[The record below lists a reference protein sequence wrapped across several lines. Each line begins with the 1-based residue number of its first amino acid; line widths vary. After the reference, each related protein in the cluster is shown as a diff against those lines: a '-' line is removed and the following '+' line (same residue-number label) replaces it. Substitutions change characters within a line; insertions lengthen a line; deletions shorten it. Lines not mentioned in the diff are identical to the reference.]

1 MQHPEGPA
9 PRVPRV
15 TEAVLLAGGRG
26 SRLGGVEKAE
36 LQVAGRPLVAQWCA
50 ALAERGITVA
60 VVGPS
65 RLAPLL
71 PRGTMLTREEP
82 RFSGPASALYA
93 GWNAL
98 EAGHGETAPLRA
110 EGVRGGEYFAVLAV
124 DIVEP
129 AALLDW
135 LFAQLHLNGAADAL
149 IPVDRGGKDQ
159 LTCSLHALG
168 PLRSRM
174 AGVGP
179 DDVVGS
185 SLRRLLLAEDRPSGN
200 RADLTVARSVLP
212 DQLGADVDTPDD
224 AQRLGVRAPR
234 SSPDPALDPGL
245 SPARSPETGPEP
257 NPRG

>member
-1 MQHPEGPA
+1 MQPPDGPV
-9 PRVPRV
+9 PGVPRV

-36 LQVAGRPLVAQWCA
+36 LEVAGRPLVAQWCA

-60 VVGPS
+60 VIGPS

-71 PRGTMLTREEP
+71 PPGTMLTREEP

-93 GWNAL
+93 GWTAL
-98 EAGHGETAPLRA
+98 EAGRGETAPVRA
-110 EGVRGGEYFAVLAV
+110 DGVRGGEYLAVLAV

-129 AALLDW
+129 VALLDW
-135 LFAQLHLNGAADAL
+135 LFAQLHLNGAAGAL
-149 IPVDRGGKDQ
+149 VPVDRSGKDQ

-185 SLRRLLLAEDRPSGN
+185 SLRRLLLAEDRSSGN
-200 RADLTVARSVLP
+200 RADLTVARPVLP
-212 DQLGADVDTPDD
+212 NQLGADVDTPDD
-224 AQRLGVRAPR
+224 AQRLGVRAPG
-234 SSPDPALDPGL
+234 SFPDPAQD
-245 SPARSPETGPEP
+245 SEP
-257 NPRG
+257 NPGRGDH